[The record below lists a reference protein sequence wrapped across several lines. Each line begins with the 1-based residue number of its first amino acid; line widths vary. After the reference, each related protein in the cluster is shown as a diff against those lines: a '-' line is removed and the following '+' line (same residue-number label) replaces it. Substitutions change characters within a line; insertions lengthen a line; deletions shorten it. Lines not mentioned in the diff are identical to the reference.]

1 MCEEE
6 AETVR
11 LQLIYLVEITY
22 IKNQTDFCIVLCGA
36 GTLSNAGNLG
46 IIGAEV
52 MRHNGGQDVVC
63 FTDSKDY
70 CAESPLNLL
79 AMFIV
84 WILPAT
90 PEQWQLLIALLQILV
105 ANN

>member
-1 MCEEE
+1 
-6 AETVR
+6 
-11 LQLIYLVEITY
+11 
-22 IKNQTDFCIVLCGA
+22 
-36 GTLSNAGNLG
+36 
-46 IIGAEV
+46 